1 MVKICSESF
10 HASSDG
16 SNFDMTVPDL
26 PPVILPVQNVCPQHS
41 TALESY
47 LIKPI
52 QRILKYPLL
61 LTQLK
66 VGHNQHWLL
75 SLKKESKELFR
86 RGS

>member
-1 MVKICSESF
+1 MVNICSESF

-16 SNFDMTVPDL
+16 SNFDMTVPAL
-26 PPVILPVQNVCPQHS
+26 PAVILPVQNFCPQHS

-66 VGHNQHWLL
+66 VGYSPHKIR
-75 SLKKESKELFR
+75 S
-86 RGS
+86 